1 MNFAH
6 VLWERAHDTP
16 SRPAMTFNDEAL
28 DYGGLHERAA
38 VVAARLAEV
47 TRPGDRA
54 VLLLPPGLEYVA
66 AFFGCLYAGVIAV
79 PTYPP
84 LDERQIPRL
93 VSVLRDAR
101 PAAVLT
107 LPALAGAARESLARH
122 GFAEPVAWLSAEA
135 GPGEEGITT
144 PTPGEIAFLQYT
156 SGSTSTPKGTVVTHA
171 NLLHNSEAIQT
182 LFGTTTD
189 SVGVIWLPPYH
200 DMGLIG
206 GILQPVRSGFPVHL
220 MSPLDFLAD
229 PRAWLAA
236 ISEHRGTAS
245 GGPNFAFD
253 LCVRKIAP
261 GQRAGLDLS
270 SWEVAFCGAEPI
282 RPATL
287 ERFAEAFGPHGF
299 RREAFYPCYG
309 LAESTLIAAGG
320 VRLTG
325 YRTRDGMVSCG
336 TAIAGHELEIR
347 SAEGTTLPD
356 GEVGE
361 IWVRGP
367 SVARGYWGDEALS
380 AETFTPDGLR
390 TGDLG
395 YLADGELFV
404 SGRLK
409 DVVIVRGRNLL
420 AEDVEHALTG
430 CHAAIRPGAVAAFEV
445 DGELAVLAELTGTAD
460 GVTAAV
466 QSTLI
471 ATFGVRAEHV
481 LLVARGTIPK
491 TPSGKIRRAE
501 CARLHRDGELSP
513 IGLVKSTVDKLADP
527 RAVRISELAAVVLE
541 TPSVDADASLTAAGL
556 DSLRAVEL
564 RQAVLRELG
573 LELPLAGLLAGAS
586 PRRLATEARPARTAE
601 AASGDCTLLSDGER
615 GLWLASRM
623 SGDPDHYVLAI
634 GLEIVGGIDQDIATR
649 TIDFLAERHSALRTY
664 FPDVA
669 GVPRREPCP
678 KPLALRVV
686 DSSPEDFEAVVAEH
700 AAEGIDP
707 AGGSLWRATLIRA
720 DGLDDVI
727 VLCTH
732 HMACD
737 VWSLDVLARE
747 FGEAYRELSAG
758 RTPQWTDPGDPAR
771 CAARQEALL
780 AGDRGRELTEFWRT
794 ELAALPPSA
803 ALPQARP
810 HRRAAAPTARHR
822 MRLSPEVLTSVRQL
836 AAKTGVTP
844 YSVLATSFA
853 WTLYRYSSEHR
864 FVLGVPAPGRLD
876 PESATA
882 VGYFVNP
889 LPLVCEIDPGAD
901 FTAHL
906 AAMSTR
912 VAAVQAHQEYPYQR
926 IVENLVPAERGADLI
941 RVLLLQQ
948 QVPGGHALSLLA
960 DEGELGGLTARTRFV
975 TQRTAPF
982 ELTVEIVAT
991 ETGLMCSLTYD
1002 SEALTESDVTAF
1014 ATHWANL
1021 LDTVVTAPSVRPHE
1035 VVMLSAAERRT
1046 LLGWNTTAPVEGAR
1060 SVPEAVLAMCTAH
1073 PDAVAVVD
1081 EEGSL
1086 TYAELADRSAGIAA
1100 ALGEVPGEAP
1110 VAVLLPRGR
1119 DLVVAML
1126 AAHRIGSPY
1135 LPLDVDQPAPRLA
1148 AILADAAP
1156 PVLVT
1161 NAALARDRRELVRGR
1176 VVLVE
1181 EVSADAEAPAG
1192 PTHPDRLAHLIYT
1205 SGSTGTPKGVAC
1217 GHRGV
1222 LNLVADYRARVPVG
1236 PGDACGWWTSPGFD
1250 VSVHEIFTALTSG
1263 ATVHVCPAETR
1274 NDAGAVMSWLA
1285 DHQIVSAYLPPH
1297 LLPAAAD
1304 WLAAHPGETALRAL
1318 LVGVEPIPRPLLR
1331 RIAEHVPLVINGY
1344 GPTETTVWATF
1355 HHLDPSDAEEGIT
1368 PLGFSVTNGPI
1379 HLLDASGNLVPT
1391 GAVGEIHIG
1400 GHGVAR
1406 GYHSRP
1412 GPTAERFVPSPFAPG
1427 QRLYRTGDRAYY
1439 RPDGQLVFLGRAD
1452 SQVKVRGMR
1461 VEPREV
1467 EAALATHPDV
1477 HTALV
1482 LAEGAAPATTLV
1494 GYAQVGPGAE
1504 LTTEDLQRHLRS
1516 LLPGPMVPAQLV
1528 LVTEWPMTVNGKIDR
1543 GGLPRPVAAEHVPPV
1558 GELESAIAEIYAE
1571 LLGLPLVGRT
1581 DNFFHLGGHSLL
1593 AARVSAEVAARLDLA
1608 VELRHVLEHPTV
1620 AELGAVLANQAAPAP
1635 AGIDLSEVL
1644 LSHVAALPV
1653 DVLEQ
1658 LEGDRP

>member
-6 VLWERAHDTP
+6 VLWERAQATP
-16 SRPAMTFNDEAL
+16 SRKALTFDDVAL
-28 DYGGLHERAA
+28 DYGGLHQRAA

-107 LPALAGAARESLARH
+107 LPALADSARESLARQ
-122 GFAEPVAWLSAEA
+122 GFAEPVVWLSAEA
-135 GPGEEGITT
+135 GHGEDEITAVAD
-144 PTPGEIAFLQYT
+144 GEVAFLQYT
-156 SGSTSTPKGTVVTHA
+156 SGSTSTPKGTVVTHD
-171 NLLHNSEAIQT
+171 NLLHNSTAIQT
-182 LFGTTTD
+182 LFGTTEN

-206 GILQPVRSGFPVHL
+206 GILQPIHGGFPVHL

-229 PRAWLAA
+229 PRKWLAA
-236 ISEHRGTAS
+236 ISEHGGTAS

-261 GQRAGLDLS
+261 EQRAGLDLS

-282 RPATL
+282 RPAAL
-287 ERFAEAFGPHGF
+287 ERFTEAFEPHGF

-309 LAESTLIAAGG
+309 LAESTLIATGG

-325 YRTRDGMVSCG
+325 YRTRDGVVSCG
-336 TAIAGHELEIR
+336 TPIAGHSLEIR
-347 SAEGTTLPD
+347 SAEGELLPD

-361 IWVRGP
+361 IWLRGP

-380 AETFTPDGLR
+380 AATFTPDGLR

-395 YLADGELFV
+395 SLVDGELYV

-409 DVVIVRGRNLL
+409 DVVIVRGRNLF
-420 AEDVEHALTG
+420 AEDVEHALAG

-445 DGELAVLAELTGTAD
+445 DGELAVLAELVGSAD
-460 GVTAAV
+460 GVAAAV

-471 ATFGVRAEHV
+471 ATFGVRAEPV

-501 CARLHRDGELSP
+501 CARMHRDGELSFLAP
-513 IGLVKSTVDKLADP
+513 AASTVDSDADP
-527 RAVRISELAAVVLE
+527 RAARIAELATAVLE
-541 TPSVDADASLTAAGL
+541 TSVAVDASLTAAGL

-564 RQAVLRELG
+564 RQAVQRELG
-573 LELPLAGLLAGAS
+573 VELPLADLLGGAS
-586 PRRLATEARPARTAE
+586 ARRLAEAAVAARPVEAE
-601 AASGDCTLLSDGER
+601 SSDGSLLSDGER
-615 GLWLASRM
+615 GLWLATRL

-634 GLEIVGGIDQDIATR
+634 GLEVSGGIDAEIATH
-649 TIDFLAERHSALRTY
+649 TIDFLAERHPALRTY

-686 DSSPEDFEAVVAEH
+686 DTAPDEFDAVVARH

-707 AGGSLWRATLIRA
+707 AGGSLWRAALIRA
-720 DGLDDVI
+720 AGRDDTL
-727 VLCTH
+727 VLCAH

-747 FGEAYRELSAG
+747 FGEAYRSLAAG
-758 RTPQWTDPGDPAR
+758 ITPQWTEPGDPAR

-780 AGDRGRELTEFWRT
+780 SGDRGRELAEFWRS
-794 ELAALPPSA
+794 ELAELPPSA

-810 HRRAAAPTARHR
+810 HRRVAAPTGRHR
-822 MRLSPEVLTSVRQL
+822 MRLSPEVLAAVRAV
-836 AAKTGVTP
+836 AAQADATP

-853 WTLYRYSSEHR
+853 WTLHRYTSEHR

-876 PESATA
+876 PESASA

-889 LPLVCEIDPGAD
+889 LPLVCEIDSEAD

-906 AAMSTR
+906 AAFSRR

-926 IVENLVPAERGADLI
+926 IVENFVPAERGSDLI

-948 QVPGGHALSLLA
+948 QTPGGHALSLLA
-960 DEGELGGLTARTRFV
+960 DEGDLGGLTARTRFV

-991 ETGLMCSLTYD
+991 ATGLTCSLTYD
-1002 SEALTESDVTAF
+1002 SEALRGSEVAAF
-1014 ATHWANL
+1014 AGHWANV
-1021 LDTVVTAPSVRPHE
+1021 LDAVVTTPSLRPHE
-1035 VVMLSAAERRT
+1035 VAMLTAAERQAA
-1046 LLGWNTTAPVEGAR
+1046 LELNAGSPVSGM
-1060 SVPEAVLAMCTAH
+1060 SIPEAVLAMCAEH
-1073 PDAVAVVD
+1073 PSEIAVED

-1086 TYAELADRSAGIAA
+1086 TYAELAARSAGLAL
-1100 ALGEVPGEAP
+1100 ALGEVPAEAP
-1110 VAVLLPRGR
+1110 IAVLLPRGR

-1126 AAHRIGSPY
+1126 AAQRIGSPY
-1135 LPLDVDQPAPRLA
+1135 LPLDVDHPDARLS
-1148 AILADAAP
+1148 AILADAGP

-1161 NAALARDRRELVRGR
+1161 NAELARDRASLLRGR

-1181 EVSADAEAPAG
+1181 DVPADAEAPAG

-1222 LNLVADYRARVPVG
+1222 LNLVADYRARVPLG

-1250 VSVHEIFTALTSG
+1250 VSVHEVFTALTAG
-1263 ATVHVCPAETR
+1263 ATVHICPAGIR
-1274 NDAGAVMSWLA
+1274 NDADAVMRWLA
-1285 DHQIVSAYLPPH
+1285 DRRIVSAYLPPH

-1304 WLAAHPGETALRAL
+1304 WLATHPVSLRAL
-1318 LVGVEPIPRPLLR
+1318 LVGVEPIPQPLLR
-1331 RIAEHVPLVINGY
+1331 RIASSVPLVINGY

-1355 HHLDPSDAEEGIT
+1355 HHLDPEGSEEGIT

-1379 HLLDASGNLVPT
+1379 HLLDAAGNLVPP
-1391 GAVGEIHIG
+1391 GGVGEIHIG
-1400 GHGVAR
+1400 GLGVAR
-1406 GYHSRP
+1406 GYHGRP
-1412 GPTAERFVPSPFAPG
+1412 GLTAERFVPSPFVAG
-1427 QRLYRTGDRAYY
+1427 QRLYRTGDRAYH
-1439 RPDGQLVFLGRAD
+1439 RADGQLVFLGRSD

-1467 EAALATHPDV
+1467 EAALAAHPDV
-1477 HTALV
+1477 RTALV
-1482 LAEGAAPATTLV
+1482 IASGAAPDTRLV
-1494 GYAQVGPGAE
+1494 GYAQVDDLSLPA
-1504 LTTEDLQRHLRS
+1504 DLQQHLRS
-1516 LLPGPMVPAQLV
+1516 RLPGPMVPDQVV
-1528 LVTEWPMTVNGKIDR
+1528 LLTEWPMTVNGKIDR
-1543 GGLPRPVAAEHVPPV
+1543 TRLPHPVTAEYEPPS
-1558 GELESAIAEIYAE
+1558 GEIESVLASIFAE
-1571 LLGLPLVGRT
+1571 LLAQPRVGRT

-1593 AARVSAEVAARLDLA
+1593 AARVSAEVASRLDLA

-1620 AELGAVLANQAAPAP
+1620 AALGAVLAGQTAAAPT
-1635 AGIDLSEVL
+1635 GIDLSEVL

-1653 DVLEQ
+1653 EALEQ